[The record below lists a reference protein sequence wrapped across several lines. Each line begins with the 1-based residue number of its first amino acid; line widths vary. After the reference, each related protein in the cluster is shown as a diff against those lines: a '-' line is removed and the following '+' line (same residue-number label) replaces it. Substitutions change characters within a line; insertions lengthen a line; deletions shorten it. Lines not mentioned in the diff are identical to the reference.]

1 MRLSEFEIETIKE
14 LAEKHFGEGTTVYLF
29 GSRTDENKK
38 GGDIDLFITNT
49 DEKRLNIEAKVQFLA
64 ELKTKIGDRKID
76 VVFDNDF
83 TTFKSH
89 KYAKTIGETG
99 QTDRSGSAVHDSQRT
114 YEFCPGKNKNAFSS
128 R

>member
-14 LAEKHFGEGTTVYLF
+14 LAEKHLGEGTTVYLF

-38 GGDIDLFITNT
+38 GGDIDLFITNK

-83 TTFKSH
+83 TRQKENFYRS
-89 KYAKTIGETG
+89 IIR
-99 QTDRSGSAVHDSQRT
+99 DRV
-114 YEFCPGKNKNAFSS
+114 KL
-128 R
+128 

>member
-1 MRLSEFEIETIKE
+1 MRLNEFEIETIKE

-38 GGDIDLFITNT
+38 GGDIDLFISNE

-83 TTFKSH
+83 TRQKENFYRS
-89 KYAKTIGETG
+89 IIR
-99 QTDRSGSAVHDSQRT
+99 DRV
-114 YEFCPGKNKNAFSS
+114 KL
-128 R
+128 

>member
-1 MRLSEFEIETIKE
+1 MRLNEFQIEAITK
-14 LAEKHFGEGTTVYLF
+14 LAQKHFGEGTTVYLF

-38 GGDIDLFITNT
+38 GGDIDLFISNE

-83 TTFKSH
+83 TRQKENF
-89 KYAKTIGETG
+89 YRTIIR
-99 QTDRSGSAVHDSQRT
+99 DRI
-114 YEFCPGKNKNAFSS
+114 KL
-128 R
+128 

>member
-1 MRLSEFEIETIKE
+1 MRLSVFEIETIKE

-83 TTFKSH
+83 TRQKENFYRS
-89 KYAKTIGETG
+89 IIR
-99 QTDRSGSAVHDSQRT
+99 DRV
-114 YEFCPGKNKNAFSS
+114 KL
-128 R
+128 

>member
-38 GGDIDLFITNT
+38 GGDIDLFITIK

-76 VVFDNDF
+76 D
-83 TTFKSH
+83 S
-89 KYAKTIGETG
+89 
-99 QTDRSGSAVHDSQRT
+99 RSSKIV
-114 YEFCPGKNKNAFSS
+114 KNFQFAQICKNY
-128 R
+128 RRNGTN